1 MDDAMDVDGGWDE
14 DPPEDDRSSGNDAG
28 DAMEVDAEVVREA
41 LRTLVKSRLLELHQ
55 PGSGVAFAA
64 LRTRPNLW
72 RTIRRLLPY
81 VAVLLAELP
90 RAGRSTSAE
99 RIAAAVGYFVVA
111 TDSQLRDWCGMQT
124 DPEAVWA
131 EAHRARLHEMC
142 ARVQGV
148 SGD

>member
-1 MDDAMDVDGGWDE
+1 M
-14 DPPEDDRSSGNDAG
+14 
-28 DAMEVDAEVVREA
+28 
-41 LRTLVKSRLLELHQ
+41 LELHQ

-111 TDSQLRDWCGMQT
+111 TDSQLRDWCGMPT